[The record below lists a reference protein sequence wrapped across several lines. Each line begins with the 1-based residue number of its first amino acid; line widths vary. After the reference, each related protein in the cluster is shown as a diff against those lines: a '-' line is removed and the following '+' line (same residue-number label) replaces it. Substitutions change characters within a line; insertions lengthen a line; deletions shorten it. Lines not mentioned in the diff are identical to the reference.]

1 VKKASIIA
9 LIFLYL
15 IPSIGISV
23 TSHFCRGKLASTSI
37 GFLEANNCAC
47 GSKKM
52 KKGCCENKTQLIK
65 LEDDQQKSQFGS
77 LNFIKPVKYVPYF
90 IRSISPQFVS
100 IAVKRSGSR
109 YLHPPGDKVKHDIYL
124 LYQSFLI

>member
-1 VKKASIIA
+1 VKKATIIA

-23 TSHFCRGKLASTSI
+23 TSHFCRGKLAFTSI
-37 GFLEANNCAC
+37 RFLEVKKCAC

-77 LNFIKPVKYVPYF
+77 VNFIKLVKYVPYF

-100 IAVKRSGSR
+100 IAVQRRGSR
-109 YLHPPGDKVKHDIYL
+109 YLVAGWPP
-124 LYQSFLI
+124 QSL